1 MSDRANY
8 ESGTINVQTEPLEEH
23 D

>member
-1 MSDRANY
+1 MSDRVNY